1 MSSVVGDAGTGLADA
16 WSLGGSPHLREPAVV
31 DAEDLEQHRLRV
43 AVRGPG
49 SVDERADRDLV
60 AVDEDVLCDDADGGE
75 PGGELAPGVLAG
87 VEPGGAERMAEEAGG
102 EQIVSPVELPGVEAV
117 LHLLDQ
123 GARVLACG
131 HRRDLLGTGG
141 RVMADGAGRN
151 RCAAPVRPYYTVRR
165 PGYAGTDMSSQPPEP
180 GSAKPPAAHGSNREL
195 RADARRN
202 RERVLRTAQQM
213 FAAEGLGVS
222 LDEIARRAGV
232 GPGTVHRHFPAKEA
246 LYLAVAVDQFE
257 RLAAEAE
264 VLAATGDPATALFT
278 QLSRMM
284 ASGAENVAVK
294 SALMAAEFDL
304 RAAAPDVAA
313 DLTRHVADLLGRA
326 QAAGAVRGDLTVE
339 EVMALV
345 AGAFAAIRHA
355 GAENSRQRSA
365 HIAQLIL
372 DGLRPQPR

>member
-1 MSSVVGDAGTGLADA
+1 
-16 WSLGGSPHLREPAVV
+16 
-31 DAEDLEQHRLRV
+31 
-43 AVRGPG
+43 
-49 SVDERADRDLV
+49 
-60 AVDEDVLCDDADGGE
+60 
-75 PGGELAPGVLAG
+75 
-87 VEPGGAERMAEEAGG
+87 
-102 EQIVSPVELPGVEAV
+102 
-117 LHLLDQ
+117 
-123 GARVLACG
+123 
-131 HRRDLLGTGG
+131 
-141 RVMADGAGRN
+141 
-151 RCAAPVRPYYTVRR
+151 
-165 PGYAGTDMSSQPPEP
+165 MSSQPREPEP
-180 GSAKPPAAHGSNREL
+180 AKSPTAHGSDREP

-246 LYLAVAVDQFE
+246 LYLAVAVDQVE
-257 RLAAEAE
+257 QMATEAK

-284 ASGAENVAVK
+284 AFGAENVAVK

-304 RAAAPDVAA
+304 RAAAPDIAA
-313 DLTRHVADLLGRA
+313 DLTRHLADLLDRA
-326 QAAGAVRGDLTVE
+326 QAARAVRGDVTVE

-355 GAENSRQRSA
+355 GAETSRQRAA

-372 DGLRPQPR
+372 DGLRPQPW